1 MTLYVIVH
9 LSTLLSLLIMD
20 RTSAAE
26 LGPVQFLVIWVLSS
40 VLLSALASRF
50 KMAAVLCLA
59 IGGG

>member
-1 MTLYVIVH
+1 MN
-9 LSTLLSLLIMD
+9 

-26 LGPVQFLVIWVLSS
+26 LGPIQFLVVWVLSS

-50 KMAAVLCLA
+50 KVAAVLSLA